1 MVNIQTLLTL
11 QGQIFLLALL
21 GVIFRRKFVGAEFQK
36 GLSTVLLDLILPCNI
51 ITSFQ
56 TEISS
61 ETLARTGYV
70 LAISVSVQVLAF
82 VLAAVL
88 FRKAD
93 PERSCVMK
101 YATCCPNS
109 AFLGIPI
116 TEGIWGAEG
125 VLLATIFLLP
135 QRIAM
140 WTVGISYYTGSMGEK
155 AWKKLATNHCIIAMA
170 IGVLLMVTGWQLPA
184 PVQNAVNSLSRCTTG
199 VSMFLVGMILAQ
211 LRLSDFLDGQILWIS
226 VIRMAVLPAIV
237 FLGCRLLGLEK
248 TAVGVSVLL
257 TAMPAGTLTALIAS
271 RYNKAVSFAGSVVTV
286 STLLSLVAIP
296 IWGMIL
302 S

>member
-1 MVNIQTLLTL
+1 MVNIQTLFTL

-21 GVIFRRKFVGAEFQK
+21 GVIFRRKYVGAEFQK

-56 TEISS
+56 TAITS
-61 ETLARTGYV
+61 ETLSRSAYV
-70 LAISVSVQVLAF
+70 LLISVAAQVLAF

-88 FRKAD
+88 FRKTD
-93 PERSCVMK
+93 PEHRCVMK

-116 TEGIWGAEG
+116 CEGIWGAEG
-125 VLLATIFLLP
+125 VLLTTIFLLP

-140 WTVGISYYTGSMGEK
+140 WTVGISYYTGAMGEK
-155 AWKKLATNHCIIAMA
+155 AWKKLLTNHCILAMA
-170 IGVLLMVTGWQLPA
+170 FGILLMLTGWQLPA
-184 PVQNAVNSLSRCTTG
+184 PVQNTITSLSRCTTG

-226 VIRMAVLPAIV
+226 AIRLIILPALV
-237 FLGCRLLGLEK
+237 FALCRLLSLEK
-248 TAVGVSVLL
+248 TAVGVAVLL
-257 TAMPAGTLTALIAS
+257 TSMPAGALTALVAA
-271 RYNKAVSFAGSVVTV
+271 RYGKAEGFAGSVVTV

-296 IWGMIL
+296 LWGMLL